1 VREKVTVF
9 GTDYPTPDGTC
20 IRDYIHVE
28 DLARAHLDALRYL
41 EQGGAPDTFNCGYGR
56 GFSVREV
63 LAMVEKV
70 SGKKLR
76 IEEGP
81 RRARDPVQLVAE
93 AAKMRRVLGW
103 RAELD
108 DLGTICST
116 ACQWELNMQK
126 SSPDRRRNVAA

>member
-1 VREKVTVF
+1 
-9 GTDYPTPDGTC
+9 
-20 IRDYIHVE
+20 
-28 DLARAHLDALRYL
+28 
-41 EQGGAPDTFNCGYGR
+41 
-56 GFSVREV
+56 
-63 LAMVEKV
+63 
-70 SGKKLR
+70 
-76 IEEGP
+76 
-81 RRARDPVQLVAE
+81 LVAE